1 MAFSNFQYPDVL
13 GTFGLREDSS
23 DLFAD
28 VPSLDPS
35 EPLRAV
41 LPANRELASLMHTEK
56 ARSEL
61 LVSPVLSDMW
71 RRFRGRV
78 NLHSGVDFP
87 ADPDAELTGFV
98 DFVIGRGPQL
108 PRISPPVLLAFE
120 AKRDSIPDGYGQCIA
135 AMVGAERYNRRASQP
150 ADPIYG
156 CVTTGDLWRFLR
168 LSGGVVTFDQ
178 PLYLIDEVDRLLG
191 ILAFICVPPAASAAA

>member
-1 MAFSNFQYPDVL
+1 MAFSSFQYPDVL
-13 GTFGLREDSS
+13 ATLGLRESS
-23 DLFAD
+23 ADLFAD
-28 VPSLDPS
+28 VPSLAPS

-41 LPANRELASLMHTEK
+41 LPSNRELASLMHTEK

-61 LVSPVLSDMW
+61 LVSPLLGDLW
-71 RRFRGRV
+71 ARFRGRL
-78 NLHSGVDFP
+78 NMHSGVDFP
-87 ADPDAELTGFV
+87 ADPDAELTVFV
-98 DFVIGRGPQL
+98 DFIIGRGPQL

-135 AMVGAERYNRRASQP
+135 AMVGAERYNRRASFA

-156 CVTTGDLWRFLR
+156 CVTTGELWRFLR

-178 PLYLIDEVDRLLG
+178 PKYLIDQVDRLLG
-191 ILAFICVPPAASAAA
+191 ILAFICVPPAVSAAA